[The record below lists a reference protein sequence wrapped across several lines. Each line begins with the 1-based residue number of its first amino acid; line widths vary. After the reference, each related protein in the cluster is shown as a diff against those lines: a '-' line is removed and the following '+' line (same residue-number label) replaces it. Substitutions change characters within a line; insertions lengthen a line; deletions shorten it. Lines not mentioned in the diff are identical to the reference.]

1 LFHAHLSYTDEELK
15 ALTKTKMQA
24 DDAIVEQL
32 NKLSDNG
39 VSFDQL
45 WDDKIYS
52 AVCILIYFTRVV

>member
-1 LFHAHLSYTDEELK
+1 M
-15 ALTKTKMQA
+15 KTKMQA

-32 NKLSDNG
+32 NKLSDKG

-45 WDDKIYS
+45 WDDKLYS

>member
-1 LFHAHLSYTDEELK
+1 MFHAHQSYTDEELK

-32 NKLSDNG
+32 NKLSDKG

-45 WDDKIYS
+45 WDDKLYS

>member
-1 LFHAHLSYTDEELK
+1 LFHAHQSYTDEELK

-32 NKLSDNG
+32 NKLSDKG

-45 WDDKIYS
+45 
-52 AVCILIYFTRVV
+52 

>member
-1 LFHAHLSYTDEELK
+1 LFHAHQSYTDKELK

-32 NKLSDNG
+32 NKLSDKG

-45 WDDKIYS
+45 WDDKLYS